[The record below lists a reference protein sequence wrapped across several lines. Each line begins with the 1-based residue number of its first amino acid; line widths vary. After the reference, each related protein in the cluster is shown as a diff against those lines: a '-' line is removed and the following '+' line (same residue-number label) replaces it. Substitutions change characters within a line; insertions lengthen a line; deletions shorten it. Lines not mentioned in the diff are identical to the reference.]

1 MLKTAAGKDVAFA
14 AVDMAAALVAVD
26 TDVVQPDLVV
36 AVAKPTADMASA
48 KCLLSRR
55 HCGSAD
61 WLWRRGR
68 SVECLARCDS

>member
-1 MLKTAAGKDVAFA
+1 MDAALVV
-14 AVDMAAALVAVD
+14 VDMAVAPAAVD

-36 AVAKPTADMASA
+36 VVAKPTADMASA